1 MKSGKATTASATD
14 WIRSRLET
22 PGSTMVQELAEA
34 ILGTSAKKTTE
45 DSAAKLLPGYLPPA
59 RGREMSASEA
69 TGFKALGN
77 LATLQTSLKKKRA
90 RPTRAS
96 VAFIG

>member
-1 MKSGKATTASATD
+1 
-14 WIRSRLET
+14 
-22 PGSTMVQELAEA
+22 MVQELAEA
-34 ILGTSAKKTTE
+34 ILGTSAKTTE

-69 TGFKALGN
+69 TVFKAPDN
-77 LATLQTSLKKKRA
+77 LATLQTSLKKKRGPA
-90 RPTRAS
+90 PRPTRAS

>member
-34 ILGTSAKKTTE
+34 ILGTSAKTTE

>member
-1 MKSGKATTASATD
+1 
-14 WIRSRLET
+14 
-22 PGSTMVQELAEA
+22 MVQELDEA
-34 ILGTSAKKTTE
+34 ILGTSAKTTE
-45 DSAAKLLPGYLPPA
+45 DSAAKLPGYLPPA